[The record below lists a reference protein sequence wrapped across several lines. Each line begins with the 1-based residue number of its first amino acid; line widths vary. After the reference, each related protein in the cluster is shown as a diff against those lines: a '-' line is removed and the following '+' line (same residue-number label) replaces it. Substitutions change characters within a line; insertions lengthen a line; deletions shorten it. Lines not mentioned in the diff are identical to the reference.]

1 MPYLIS
7 YPLKLSRI
15 PWRIIQKES
24 MRKFIPTLLTIM
36 ALLFVTAPVWADK
49 KKGQKVDPRPYLPEP
64 DEHPAILKPQ
74 ESLSPLPPLRI
85 PEAPSVVTEHHA
97 SGRGGIDVSHYQG
110 HIDWKAVHATGKVL
124 YAYVKA
130 TESTSLVDN
139 TYSYNI
145 KQARAAGIPVG
156 CYHFFSP
163 STDGSAQ
170 LKNFINTVNLN
181 GHDLVPMVDVELR
194 GKSPLPQFIT
204 NLRTFIQG
212 IEKHYHVKPIL
223 YTSVNFY
230 NKYLA
235 GHFDDYVYMIAR
247 YAEEIPQP
255 EKGCRF
261 GLWQYSATGRVNGIR
276 GAVDCSCFVDSYE
289 LKDIMIKK

>member
-1 MPYLIS
+1 
-7 YPLKLSRI
+7 
-15 PWRIIQKES
+15 

-36 ALLFVTAPVWADK
+36 ALLFVCAPICADK
-49 KKGQKVDPRPYLPEP
+49 KKGQKVDQRPELPEP
-64 DEHPAILKPQ
+64 DERPAILRPQ
-74 ESLSPLPPLRI
+74 SSLAILPPLTI
-85 PEAPSVVTEHHA
+85 PEGPVMVTEHRA
-97 SGRGGIDVSHYQG
+97 SNRGGIDVSHYQG
-110 HIDWKAVHATGKVL
+110 SIDWKAVRATGKVL

-139 TYSYNI
+139 TYSINI
-145 KQARAAGIPVG
+145 KGAHDAGIPVG

-163 STDGSAQ
+163 STDGAAQ
-170 LKNFINTVNLN
+170 LSNFINNVNLK
-181 GHDLVPMVDVELR
+181 GQDLVPMVDVEVR
-194 GKSPLPQFIT
+194 GKSSLPVFIS

-247 YAEEIPQP
+247 YAEEVPQP
-255 EKGCRF
+255 DRGCRF
-261 GLWQYSATGRVNGIR
+261 GLWQYSATGRINGIH
-276 GAVDCSCFVDSYE
+276 GNVDCSCLMEGYD
-289 LKDIMIKK
+289 LKEIMIKK